1 MIRSRP
7 EKLFSEDLEQRF
19 GECDQPGDAR
29 QQAQAHHQRQA
40 QADDARAVAL
50 LRRQFVRQDRDEY
63 QVVDAQDDF
72 QDDEREQA
80 QPGRGISEPF
90 HRWGLVW

>member
-1 MIRSRP
+1 MNT
-7 EKLFSEDLEQRF
+7 
-19 GECDQPGDAR
+19 
-29 QQAQAHHQRQA
+29 
-40 QADDARAVAL
+40 
-50 LRRQFVRQDRDEY
+50 

-90 HRWGLVW
+90 HR